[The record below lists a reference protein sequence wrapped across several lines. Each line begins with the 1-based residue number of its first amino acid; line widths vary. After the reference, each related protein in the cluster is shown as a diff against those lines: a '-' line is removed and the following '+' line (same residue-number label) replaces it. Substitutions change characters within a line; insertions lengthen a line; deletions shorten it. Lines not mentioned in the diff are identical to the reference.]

1 METVKEHD
9 RLLRGDGETE
19 GVVHSVRALIEDK
32 KERKALQRTILIGV
46 VALIL
51 ERIINYI
58 GIALHN
64 T

>member
-19 GVVHSVRALIEDK
+19 GLIHGQRVLMEDR

-46 VALIL
+46 VALL
-51 ERIINYI
+51 VERVVNYV
-58 GIALHN
+58 GMALHN
-64 T
+64 L